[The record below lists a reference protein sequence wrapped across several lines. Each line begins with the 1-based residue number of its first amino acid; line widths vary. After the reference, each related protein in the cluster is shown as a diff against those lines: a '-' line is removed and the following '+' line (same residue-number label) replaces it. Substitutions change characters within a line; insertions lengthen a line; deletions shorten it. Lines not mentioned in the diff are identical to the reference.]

1 MTCTACARHVEKN
14 LNKVDGVTAFVDF
27 ATEKAHVT
35 TSKEVS
41 QDSLREAVESAG
53 YKVGTHDHSMKS
65 LRWRLLIGALISLP
79 VAVISMF
86 HELMPP
92 NWHLISAVLTL
103 PVAIWVAWP
112 FHEVALKNLKHRTT
126 TMDTL
131 VSLGVTVAYLS
142 SLIQLISGGMD
153 FYFEVAA
160 VVPTV
165 VLLGRWLELRTR
177 RSATDSVRALLSA
190 IPETAQVRRAGTQ
203 LEILTADVKV
213 GELVVVATGQ
223 RIPVDGTILEGASH
237 IDNALITGESV
248 PEEVGPGSTLHA
260 GSVNLGATL
269 VVTTTAVSS
278 SSRISQIADLV
289 REATAQKTKITS
301 LTDKISEVFVPAVIV
316 TAIITFLV
324 WAFVIQDSQ
333 LGLSAAIAVLVIA
346 CPCALGIAV
355 PMSLVVATS
364 MGAKKG
370 IVIRN
375 PDTLRTLNRVRKIVL
390 DKTGTLTTGNLRV
403 TNTFALSG
411 SNEKEITSVAAAI
424 ERSSVHPIAKAI
436 SKLDLSLTAKDV
448 TEIAGS
454 GVEGT
459 VPLPDGREITAKV
472 SRYSK
477 QAFSNQSE
485 LDAVVDQAG
494 PKSLVVVSIA
504 GKAVLLLALEDDIR
518 ADSAL
523 AIKALQEL
531 GVEPILMSGDAK
543 ARVTAV
549 ANNLGITNFFAE
561 VTPEQKLSMINEIK
575 SNGAVTAMVG
585 DGLNDVAA
593 LAGADVGIA
602 MGSGTHAA
610 QSAAAITIVDDDPR
624 AIAYSLRLSRRTWLN
639 IKQNLFWAFGYN
651 IILIPVAAI
660 GALNPM
666 LAGAAMAFSSI
677 SVVAN
682 ALRLK
687 IEKTISN

>member
-35 TSKEVS
+35 ASKEVS

-53 YKVGTHDHSMKS
+53 YKVGAHDHSMKS

-203 LEILTADVKV
+203 LEIPTADVKV

-260 GSVNLGATL
+260 GAVNLGATL

-316 TAIITFLV
+316 TAIVTYLV
-324 WAFVIQDSQ
+324 WAFAIQDSQ
-333 LGLSAAIAVLVIA
+333 RGLSAAIAVLVIA

-403 TNTFALSG
+403 TNAFALSG

-436 SKLDLSLTAKDV
+436 SKLDFSLTAKDV

-459 VPLPDGREITAKV
+459 VPLPDRREITAKV

-477 QAFSNQSE
+477 QTFSNQSE
-485 LDAVVDQAG
+485 LDAAVDQAG

-504 GKAVLLLALEDDIR
+504 GRAVLLLALEDDIR

-549 ANNLGITNFFAE
+549 ADNLGITNFFAE

-610 QSAAAITIVDDDPR
+610 QSAAAITIIDDDPR

-687 IEKTISN
+687 IEKTIST